1 MGDMSGAK
9 HAMSAHLSIPPCR
22 DNSGKLVLGD
32 ILTGINGK
40 AIKLQ
45 KDLFGALDDLKP
57 GDTVQLDIVRE
68 GIKEQVSV
76 TLGER
81 NDATATANATIG
93 PD

>member
-1 MGDMSGAK
+1 MC
-9 HAMSAHLSIPPCR
+9 CR
-22 DNSGKLVLGD
+22 DSSGKLVLGD

-40 AIKLQ
+40 ALKLQ

-57 GDTVQLDIVRE
+57 GDTVQLDLLRD
-68 GIKEQVSV
+68 GQKEQVSV

-81 NDATATANATIG
+81 NDPTATANPTIG

>member
-1 MGDMSGAK
+1 M
-9 HAMSAHLSIPPCR
+9 
-22 DNSGKLVLGD
+22 LGD

-45 KDLFGALDDLKP
+45 KDLFAALDDLKP
-57 GDTVQLDIVRE
+57 GDKVDLDIVRE
-68 GIKEQVSV
+68 GKQEQVSV

-81 NDATATANATIG
+81 ADPSASATATIG

>member
-1 MGDMSGAK
+1 M
-9 HAMSAHLSIPPCR
+9 
-22 DNSGKLVLGD
+22 LGD

-45 KDLFGALDDLKP
+45 KDLFAALDDLKP
-57 GDTVQLDIVRE
+57 GDKVELDIVRE
-68 GIKEQVSV
+68 GKQDQVSV

-81 NDATATANATIG
+81 SDPSATANGAIG

>member
-1 MGDMSGAK
+1 MRNPAIGVF
-9 HAMSAHLSIPPCR
+9 CR

-45 KDLFGALDDLKP
+45 KDLFAALDDLKP
-57 GDTVQLDIVRE
+57 GDRVELDIVRE
-68 GIKEQVSV
+68 GKQEQVAV

-81 NDATATANATIG
+81 NDPSATANATIG

>member
-1 MGDMSGAK
+1 MSTEGCYVAE
-9 HAMSAHLSIPPCR
+9 HELTARR

-40 AIKLQ
+40 ALKLQ

-57 GDTVQLDIVRE
+57 GDTVQLDILRD
-68 GIKEQVSV
+68 GKSEQVSV

-81 NDATATANATIG
+81 NDPTATANATIG